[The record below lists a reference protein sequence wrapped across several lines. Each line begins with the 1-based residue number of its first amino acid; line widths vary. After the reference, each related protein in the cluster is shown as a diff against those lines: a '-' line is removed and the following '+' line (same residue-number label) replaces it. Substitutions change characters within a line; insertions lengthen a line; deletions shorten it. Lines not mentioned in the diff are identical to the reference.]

1 MSRTDNTRPKA
12 MTRQDRPWLPVGAM
26 SGDRRKPAQ
35 RAAHKQDRRAL
46 RLALR
51 QGWEPPLPQRRRVD
65 WDVH

>member
-1 MSRTDNTRPKA
+1 MSRTNNTRP
-12 MTRQDRPWLPVGAM
+12 MTLTRQERPWLPVGAM
-26 SGDRRKPAQ
+26 SGDRRKLAQ

-51 QGWEPPLPQRRRVD
+51 RQAEPPLPQRRRVD